1 MASHF
6 SSIPNGKTVYVDA
19 NVFHFYLRGPE
30 DLKKACSSFLQR
42 IEKNEIRAVTSS
54 LVLDE
59 VMYKILLK
67 RIEDKYKKNPLDII
81 RKSVEEIGVE
91 SAEVR
96 KALDIILGISG
107 LTVLSVDKE
116 HVEEAVYFMAKY
128 SVLPRDAIH
137 LSVMKSVECK
147 DLTSADGD
155 FDRVQEITRWTP
167 LSTSPA

>member
-1 MASHF
+1 
-6 SSIPNGKTVYVDA
+6 
-19 NVFHFYLRGPE
+19 
-30 DLKKACSSFLQR
+30 LKRACSSFLQR
-42 IEKNEIRAVTSS
+42 IENSEIRGVTSS

-67 RIEDKYKKNPLDII
+67 RIEDRHKKNPLDII

-107 LTVLSVDKE
+107 LAVLAVDKE
-116 HVEEAVYFMAKY
+116 HVEESVYFMAKY

-137 LSVMKSVECK
+137 LSIMKSVECK
-147 DLTSADGD
+147 DITSADGI
-155 FDRVQEITRWTP
+155 FDRVQEITRWAP
-167 LSTSPA
+167 V

>member
-81 RKSVEEIGVE
+81 RKSVEE
-91 SAEVR
+91 
-96 KALDIILGISG
+96 
-107 LTVLSVDKE
+107 
-116 HVEEAVYFMAKY
+116 AVYFMAKY